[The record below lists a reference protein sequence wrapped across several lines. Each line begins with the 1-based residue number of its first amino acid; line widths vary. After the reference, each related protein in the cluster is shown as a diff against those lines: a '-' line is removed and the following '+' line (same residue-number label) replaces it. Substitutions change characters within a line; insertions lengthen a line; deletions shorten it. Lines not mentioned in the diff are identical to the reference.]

1 MVAMK
6 ADMKKRKDTS
16 DYRRIFL
23 EDVPLFDVRAPI
35 EFGHGSMPG
44 AVNLPLMMNDER
56 EAVGIT
62 YKNEGQDAAIEKG
75 YALVQ
80 GAVKAARIAKWAA
93 FVDAHPEGYLLC
105 MRGGLRSQISQR
117 WMDEAGKPYP
127 LVSGGYKALRR
138 FLIEECERLVAKR
151 DFIVVAGRTGA
162 GKTDFLGLIENSID
176 LEGLANHRGS
186 SFGRR
191 LGDQPTQIN
200 FENALSVR
208 LMKLDDRAEGPLFL
222 EDESRRIGGL
232 EIPLMLADKM
242 AEAPALL
249 VEEPLDARIDII
261 QRDYVT
267 LLNKEYRESLGDEG
281 FSEYSAFLVAALAR
295 IKKRL
300 GGARYVEIAGLMQQ
314 ALAYQKATGSEAA
327 HRDWIK
333 HLLVDYYDPM
343 YEYQL
348 KNKPRKILF
357 SGSRADAV
365 AWGKEN
371 G

>member
-1 MVAMK
+1 MVAAE
-6 ADMKKRKDTS
+6 ADMKKRKDTA

-23 EDVPLFDVRAPI
+23 EDVPLFDVRAPV
-35 EFGHGSMPG
+35 EFGRGSVPS
-44 AVNLPLMMNDER
+44 AVNLPLMMDGER

-62 YKNEGQDAAIEKG
+62 YKNEGQDAAIKKG
-75 YALVQ
+75 HALVQ
-80 GAVKAARIAKWAA
+80 GAGKTARIVKWAA
-93 FVDAHPEGYLLC
+93 FADAHPEGYLFC

-117 WMDEAGKPYP
+117 WMGEAGKPYP
-127 LVSGGYKALRR
+127 LVSGGYRALRR
-138 FLIEECERLVAKR
+138 FLIEEFERLVAKR
-151 DFIVVAGRTGA
+151 DFIVVAGRTGV
-162 GKTDFLGLIENSID
+162 GKTDFLGLVDNSID

-200 FENALSVR
+200 FENALSVQ
-208 LMKLDDRAEGPLFL
+208 LMKLDSRFEGPLFL

-232 EIPLMLADKM
+232 EIPLALADKM

-249 VEEPLDARIDII
+249 VEEPLEARVDII

-267 LLNKEYRESLGDEG
+267 LLNQEYRELLGDEG
-281 FSEYSAFLVAALAR
+281 FSEYSAFLIAALTR

-314 ALAYQKATGSEAA
+314 ALTHQKETGSEAA
-327 HRDWIK
+327 HRDWIR

-348 KNKPRKILF
+348 KNKPRKTLF

-365 AWGKEN
+365 GWVTAN
-371 G
+371 R